1 MRKRE
6 PMTREMAEAIRDN
19 LNQTPVRKEDGALAA
34 TLVFL
39 LDRLVDHVVWYH
51 EAKDAE
57 RARIVGWLKARA
69 IAPGIDAHDPGDS
82 ASSLPSSALLDAAFA
97 LERGGGE

>member
-6 PMTREMAEAIRDN
+6 PLTRKEAETIRV
-19 LNQTPVRKEDGALAA
+19 LLTLTPVRKEDGELSVLAA
-34 TLVFL
+34 DL
-39 LDRLVDHVVWYH
+39 LEKLVDHVVWYH